1 PLREAKDLHTA
12 LHIGPRALSKA
23 CNISMQQAREV
34 VQTCPHCNSAPAL
47 EAGVNPRGLGPLQIW
62 QTDFTLEPRMAPRSW
77 LAVTVDTASSAIVV
91 TQHGRVT
98 SVAVQHHW
106 ATAIAVLGRPKAI
119 KTDNGSCFTS
129 KSTREW
135 LARWGIAHTTGIP
148 GNSQGQAMVERANR
162 LLKDRIRVLA
172 EGDGFM
178 KRIPTSKQGELLAK
192 AMYALNHFERGENT
206 KTPIQKHWRPTVLT
220 EGPPVKIRIETGEW
234 EKGWNV
240 LVWGRG
246 YAAVKNRDTD
256 KVIWVPSRKVKPDI
270 TQKDEVTKKDEASP
284 LFAGISDWIPWEDEQ
299 EGLQGETASNKQE
312 RPGEDTLAANE
323 S

>member
-1 PLREAKDLHTA
+1 PLRE
-12 LHIGPRALSKA
+12 
-23 CNISMQQAREV
+23 
-34 VQTCPHCNSAPAL
+34 
-47 EAGVNPRGLGPLQIW
+47 GLGPLQIW

-98 SVAVQHHW
+98 SVAAQHHW

-162 LLKDRIRVLA
+162 LLKDKIRVLA

-192 AMYALNHFERGENT
+192 AMYALNHFN
-206 KTPIQKHWRPTVLT
+206 L
-220 EGPPVKIRIETGEW
+220 
-234 EKGWNV
+234 
-240 LVWGRG
+240 
-246 YAAVKNRDTD
+246 
-256 KVIWVPSRKVKPDI
+256 
-270 TQKDEVTKKDEASP
+270 
-284 LFAGISDWIPWEDEQ
+284 
-299 EGLQGETASNKQE
+299 
-312 RPGEDTLAANE
+312 
-323 S
+323 